1 METLSVISSDPAS
14 PRSVNSA
21 WEATLEKIK
30 AKKKKGKTIISKS
43 FISNLLEKLGKPF
56 RAIIKPIDALLEDLM
71 RRKDPEKDTYGFI
84 GQFYFLLKRAFTQNY
99 RDISAILLE
108 YTMHFSVGA
117 IVSLG
122 LGASFTLGSLPDEVC
137 VTQAVVLMD
146 LCMNVFST
154 FQYFFVILFF

>member
-1 METLSVISSDPAS
+1 
-14 PRSVNSA
+14 VNSA
-21 WEATLEKIK
+21 WEATLEQIK
-30 AKKKKGKTIISKS
+30 AKKKKSKAGIAQSSIAS
-43 FISNLLEKLGKPF
+43 FWSKLGKPL

-71 RRKDPEKDTYGFI
+71 RRKDPETDTYGFF
-84 GQFYFLLKRAFTQNY
+84 GQFYFLFKRAFTQNY

-154 FQYFFVILFF
+154 FQ